1 LRGAELCAP
10 FLYFQVCFREKSFNF
25 AKNHSKK
32 KMETFAIR
40 YNPRN
45 MAVTKMLDAIVLM
58 KGVRKIYPDNE
69 LSPEEMVQVEKS
81 LHSGLSTM
89 DELREILRG

>member
-1 LRGAELCAP
+1 
-10 FLYFQVCFREKSFNF
+10 
-25 AKNHSKK
+25 
-32 KMETFAIR
+32 METFAIR